1 MPDKIYHH
9 GDLKSELIR
18 EGLKILDADGYDGFT
33 LRKVAKAC
41 NVSQTA
47 PYRHYKNKD
56 ELIAA
61 ITLYAMEAF
70 DKRLKDAVTL
80 HPDDPAGQLQELGLA
95 YISFFTDNP
104 EYLRLLF
111 LSGIQQRIRE
121 AGIAPDGCKNTGLH
135 LHQDHPFSTLTEAV
149 DRYKNARPDLKMN
162 RDELMLSCWGL
173 VHGISSLIAAG
184 ELPAGPDML
193 KLADKTIRS
202 WIV

>member
-18 EGLKILDADGYDGFT
+18 EGLKILDTDGYDGFT

-80 HPDDPAGQLQELGLA
+80 HPNDPAGQLQELGLA
-95 YISFFTDNP
+95 YILFFTDNP

-111 LSGIQQRIRE
+111 LSDIQKRMRE
-121 AGIAPDGCKNTGLH
+121 AGFAIDSCNKTGLH
-135 LHQDHPFSTLTEAV
+135 LHQDHPFSTLMETV
-149 DRYKNARPDLKMN
+149 DRYKSARPGLRLG
-162 RDELMLSCWGL
+162 RDELVLSCWGL
-173 VHGISSLIAAG
+173 VHGISSLIVAG
-184 ELPAGPDML
+184 DLPAGPDML
-193 KLADKTIRS
+193 ALADKTIRS